1 MGIVIWEAFRLG
13 WSNCTDRES
22 RSDVAHV
29 SYRSSVSQ
37 SVYLTDT
44 NEGLAYD
51 LTIASYLMKSIL
63 SSIHHY
69 SNWIVGALLVGIV
82 LLYLQPSNKR
92 NIKPSTDAHFQSV
105 VAQETRPVLVKFGA
119 TWCPPCVSTDRALA
133 EYEGTSSGEIKVVIM
148 DVDENPA
155 LSRHYGVRSIPHSFL
170 FLNGKVIDDRV
181 GGMDVREIES
191 WLKSNERH
199 WSPSGIGVK

>member
-1 MGIVIWEAFRLG
+1 LG
-13 WSNCTDRES
+13 CSIYTDRES

-29 SYRSSVSQ
+29 PYRSFESE
-37 SVYLTDT
+37 SVYLADT

-51 LTIASYLMKSIL
+51 LTIASNVMKSML

-69 SNWIVGALLVGIV
+69 SNWIVGALLIGVV

-92 NIKPSTDAHFQSV
+92 NIKPSTDAHFQAV

-133 EYEGTSSGEIKVVIM
+133 EYEGSSSGEVKVVIM
-148 DVDENPA
+148 DVDENPS

-170 FLNGKVIDDRV
+170 FLNGNVVDDRI
-181 GGMDVREIES
+181 GGMDVQEIRA

-199 WSPSGIGVK
+199 WSSAAIGVK